1 MIIFKGCPR
10 CRGDLVLDRDRY
22 GAYLECFQCAY
33 LVDQDSGALVLRIV
47 PVSSGTANERQLH
60 LKSLTYKP
68 LKGVE
73 T

>member
-10 CRGDLVLDRDRY
+10 CRGDLVLERDHY
-22 GAYLECFQCAY
+22 GVYLECIQCAY
-33 LVDQDSGALVLRIV
+33 LVDQDSGDLSLKIA
-47 PVSSGTANERQLH
+47 PVTSGAVKERQTH
-60 LKSLTYKP
+60 LKPPTYKP